1 MAHHAKHGPHDAK
14 RATPKHILRAIK
26 QRVAARVQYEHDRAL
41 HASRESLRPTG
52 HASAWTGFHGH
63 WIATGIANLRKGGPS
78 LNLLSPTPPAQPLP
92 SNAVH
97 IRVTATLR
105 PAVGRQPPKAAWA
118 ISVEDLDRGGHATPR
133 MTAAGAIATVA
144 SHGPSNPP
152 RQATRH
158 TWQTA
163 QQAAVAKGLISAAQH
178 RRRRR
183 PIILMV
189 HNVTT
194 ARDLQSPRANRP
206 RRRTSHQQLAR
217 NNFSTLQ
224 GLNAQPGVTVTLRVD
239 TGPPPARLQ
248 HIAER
253 AAQAGDLRS
262 MHPADHA
269 SHANAQ
275 WDELR
280 VWDPGD

>member
-1 MAHHAKHGPHDAK
+1 
-14 RATPKHILRAIK
+14 
-26 QRVAARVQYEHDRAL
+26 
-41 HASRESLRPTG
+41 
-52 HASAWTGFHGH
+52 
-63 WIATGIANLRKGGPS
+63 
-78 LNLLSPTPPAQPLP
+78 
-92 SNAVH
+92 
-97 IRVTATLR
+97 
-105 PAVGRQPPKAAWA
+105 
-118 ISVEDLDRGGHATPR
+118 

-152 RQATRH
+152 LQATRH

-183 PIILMV
+183 PIILTV